1 VTEDDQNKP
10 VRPGSPQYYR
20 ERARAMLKL
29 ADEAGSEETRV
40 SFVLL
45 AATWEELAKQLEHP
59 GW

>member
-1 VTEDDQNKP
+1 MDEDQNRP
-10 VRPGSPQYYR
+10 VIAGSPEYYR
-20 ERARAMLKL
+20 ERARSMLKL
-29 ADEAGSEETRV
+29 ADEAASEETRV

>member
-1 VTEDDQNKP
+1 MDEGDSKP
-10 VRPGSPQYYR
+10 VRAGSPDYYR
-20 ERARAMLKL
+20 ERARSMLKL
-29 ADEAGSEETRV
+29 ADEAMSEETRV